1 MAVALPDLVRESAW
15 KNGRDKQKMKVRI
28 KFSKYGPVKFIGHL
42 DVMRYFQKAIRR
54 AEIDI
59 AYSEG
64 FSPHQ
69 IMSFAAPLS
78 VGHTSQGEYFDIE
91 VNSFTSEN
99 DLQNRLQ
106 AVMVEGIDILK
117 VQLLPQGEGNAMA
130 SVEAA
135 SYLVSF
141 KEGTMLPD
149 GWQEKLTDYYV
160 RPSIP
165 VVKQTKKGK
174 KEIDLKE
181 SIYELEL
188 RENSNKETED
198 IYMLLNA
205 SSGGNIKP
213 AFVLECFFNT
223 LSYQLPDFSLM
234 VHRVET
240 YKNIGTEE
248 VRRLVPLI
256 WEK

>member
-1 MAVALPDLVRESAW
+1 
-15 KNGRDKQKMKVRI
+15 MKVRI

-91 VNSFTSEN
+91 VNTFTGGE
-99 DLQNRLQ
+99 DLKERLK
-106 AVMVEGIDILK
+106 AVMVEGIDILE
-117 VQLLPQGEGNAMA
+117 VQPLPDGEGNAMA

-135 SYLVSF
+135 SYLVAF
-141 KEGTMLPD
+141 RKGTELPD
-149 GWQEKLTDYYV
+149 DWQEKIVEFYAQ
-160 RPSIP
+160 RSIP
-165 VVKQTKKGK
+165 VIKKTKKGE
-174 KEIDLKE
+174 KEINLKE
-181 SIYELEL
+181 SIYEFEIRKDAFAEGDDTL
-188 RENSNKETED
+188 SD
-198 IYMLLNA
+198 GIYMLLNA

-213 AFVLECFFNT
+213 AFVLESFLDTIN
-223 LSYQLPDFSLM
+223 YKLPDFALM
-234 VHRVET
+234 VHRIET

-248 VRRLVPLI
+248 ERRLVPLI

>member
-1 MAVALPDLVRESAW
+1 
-15 KNGRDKQKMKVRI
+15 MKVRV

-42 DVMRYFQKAIRR
+42 DVMRYFLKAIRR

-78 VGHTSQGEYFDIE
+78 VGHTSEGEYLDME
-91 VNSFTSEN
+91 LNTFTSKA
-99 DLQNRLQ
+99 DLIQRLQ
-106 AVMVEGIDILK
+106 AVMVEGIDIID
-117 VQLLPQGEGNAMA
+117 VQLLKEGEGNAMA
-130 SVEAA
+130 SVKAA
-135 SYLVSF
+135 SYLITFRDEIS
-141 KEGTMLPD
+141 LPKD
-149 GWQEKLTDYYV
+149 WQDKLKTFY
-160 RPSIP
+160 RQPFIS
-165 VVKQTKKGK
+165 VVKKTKKGE
-174 KEIDLKE
+174 KEINLKD
-181 SIYELEL
+181 SIYELEI
-188 RENSNKETED
+188 RKDSS
-198 IYMLLNA
+198 IYMLLDA

-213 AFVLECFFNT
+213 GFVLECFFET
-223 LSYQLPDFSLM
+223 LKFKLPEFAFT

-248 VRRLVPLI
+248 ERKLVPLI

>member
-1 MAVALPDLVRESAW
+1 
-15 KNGRDKQKMKVRI
+15 MKIRV

-78 VGHTSQGEYFDIE
+78 VGHTSEGEYFDIE
-91 VNSFTSEN
+91 INTFTSEE
-99 DLQNRLQ
+99 DLKERLQ
-106 AVMVEGIDILK
+106 AVMVEGIDIIK
-117 VQLLPQGEGNAMA
+117 VQLLPEGEGNAMA

-135 SYLVSF
+135 SYLVTF
-141 KEGTMLPD
+141 REGTDLPAD
-149 GWQEKLTDYYV
+149 WKDALKSFYMQ
-160 RPSIP
+160 PFIP
-165 VVKQTKKGK
+165 VVKKTKKGER
-174 KEIDLKE
+174 EINLKD
-181 SIYELEL
+181 SIHELEI
-188 RENSNKETED
+188 RADD
-198 IYMLLNA
+198 IYMLLDA

-213 AFVLECFFNT
+213 AFVLDSFFDT
-223 LSYQLPDFSLM
+223 LDYKLPEFALM

-240 YKNIGTEE
+240 YKNIGTKEE
-248 VRRLVPLI
+248 KRLVPLI

>member
-1 MAVALPDLVRESAW
+1 
-15 KNGRDKQKMKVRI
+15 MKVRI

-59 AYSEG
+59 AYSGG

-78 VGHTSQGEYFDIE
+78 VGHTSEGEYFDIE
-91 VNSFTSEN
+91 VNSFTSEE
-99 DLQNRLQ
+99 DFKERLQ

-117 VQLLPQGEGNAMA
+117 VQLLPEGEGNAMA
-130 SVEAA
+130 SVEGAA
-135 SYLVSF
+135 YLITF
-141 KEGTMLPD
+141 RPGTVLPD
-149 GWQEKLTDYYV
+149 NWQEKLNAFYAQQ
-160 RPSIP
+160 SIP
-165 VVKQTKKGK
+165 VIKQTKKGE
-174 KEIDLKE
+174 KEINLKE
-181 SIYELEL
+181 SIYALEI
-188 RENSNKETED
+188 REVRQKIACAG

-213 AFVLECFFNT
+213 AFVLDCFFDT
-223 LSYQLPDFSLM
+223 MGYKLPEFALM
-234 VHRVET
+234 VHRIET
-240 YKNIGTEE
+240 YKNIGTEGE
-248 VRRLVPLI
+248 RKLVPLI

>member
-1 MAVALPDLVRESAW
+1 
-15 KNGRDKQKMKVRI
+15 MKVRI

-78 VGHTSQGEYFDIE
+78 VGHTSEGEYFDIE
-91 VNSFTSEN
+91 VNTFTSEK
-99 DLQNRLQ
+99 DLKERLQ
-106 AVMVEGIDILK
+106 AVMVEGIDIIK
-117 VQLLPQGEGNAMA
+117 VQLLPEGEGNAMA

-135 SYLVSF
+135 SYLVTF
-141 KEGTMLPD
+141 REGTDLPVN
-149 GWQEKLTDYYV
+149 WQDKLKVFYMQ
-160 RPSIP
+160 PSIP
-165 VVKQTKKGK
+165 VVKKTKKGE
-174 KEIDLKE
+174 KEINLKD
-181 SIYELEL
+181 SIYELEI
-188 RENSNKETED
+188 REHG
-198 IYMLLNA
+198 IYMLLDA

-213 AFVLECFFNT
+213 AFVLDCFFDT
-223 LSYQLPDFSLM
+223 LNYKLPEFSLM
-234 VHRVET
+234 VHRIET
-240 YKNIGTEE
+240 CKNIGTKEE
-248 VRRLVPLI
+248 KRLVPLI